1 MNKKGLILFLL
12 VVVCAIGVNAQSHKG
27 LRINEVMVQNDINLL
42 DEYGNR
48 SAWIE
53 LFNSTRRTMNVSS
66 VYITTQRVAEG
77 EIPNRDD
84 MYLIPRGDKKTSIA
98 HLQSVVLFADGMPE
112 SGTLH
117 ASIRLIPGTENYIA
131 IYDSD
136 GITKLDEVI
145 VPADLPAG
153 CSYARTATLAEI
165 SLLKGNTYVADQ
177 WTVKTGMPGYEI
189 TPGENNYVIGAN
201 DKIEKFIKNDSH
213 GFILTIMAMAIVFSA
228 LILLSICFFI
238 CGTVN
243 KRINDREK
251 AEKAAKR
258 GKPMPKPE
266 QEAEANA
273 DDEVVAA
280 IAMALYQHL
289 NAHDEESNVLTFK
302 RRHSDWNSK
311 IAMLS
316 DRSSLR

>member
-12 VVVCAIGVNAQSHKG
+12 VVVCSIGVNAQSHKG
-27 LRINEVMVQNDINLL
+27 LRINEVMVQNDANIV

-53 LFNSTRRTMNVSS
+53 LYNSTRRTMNVSS
-66 VYITTQRVAEG
+66 VYLTTQRVAEG
-77 EIPNRDD
+77 EIPNRDL

-98 HLQSVVLFADGMPE
+98 HLQPVVLFADGMP
-112 SGTLH
+112 SLGTLH
-117 ASIRLIPGTENYIA
+117 ASITLTPGAENYIA

-153 CSYARTATLAEI
+153 CTYARTATTAEI
-165 SLLKGNTYVADQ
+165 SLLKGNTFSADD
-177 WTVKTGMPGYEI
+177 WTIKNGTKGSET

-238 CGTVN
+238 FGNIN
-243 KRINDREK
+243 KRINEREK

-258 GKPMPKPE
+258 GKPVVQE
-266 QEAEANA
+266 QEVNA
-273 DDEVVAA
+273 DDEIVAA

-302 RRHSDWNSK
+302 TRHSDWNSK
-311 IAMLS
+311 IAILS